1 MVNHMTKELY
11 ISELLISFL
20 IQFEFIDFSKLLYV
34 NKIIKVVDLLKSAKG
49 PVKLVVLYSPQVLE
63 NMERRFEELRL
74 SRKQQR

>member
-1 MVNHMTKELY
+1 MANHMIKEFY
-11 ISELLISFL
+11 TSFL
-20 IQFEFIDFSKLLYV
+20 FNFCWLIKNYYTV
-34 NKIIKVVDLLKSAKG
+34 NKIVKVVDLLKSAKG